1 MSNAAPLNPLVIGAE
16 DKSRK
21 LPSADI
27 AIRAEHEALLQLL
40 GQRSDLQA
48 RMKTLAAP
56 VPASKGGRRKTVV
69 PSMPEVSIWSAGV
82 RDLTPGN
89 GGELLRQGSTAEPET
104 KDKSPG
110 AKATQDESPYLSQ
123 GVFPTAGLALSGGG
137 IRSAAFCTG
146 ALQALEQNKVFGL
159 VDYLSTVSGGGYIGS
174 TVTLNLANGKGFAL
188 LKGGDEKKDAEALKT
203 VRNNANFLK
212 LGSISGMLKSAAIY
226 LRGLIVNVVIVSAIL
241 FALAALTLVSNGT
254 YENLQ
259 TPDIFGWE
267 LPAGWAALGAAAV
280 TLACLLVYL
289 LFNIGWANV
298 LAFWP
303 ARSAGIAGKVLWLPA
318 ALLGVI
324 SVTAFLEFQPL
335 VISKMFSRVSAP
347 VTACASGAL
356 EVQCTGPDGQ
366 VLPAGVT
373 CPQSRLVYGCK
384 VAEVAKA
391 ASAGTQ
397 GIGTAQTYFS
407 EQFSNLVGWFQGLL
421 APLLAVFGFAAS
433 AFGNLMKGEEV
444 QNTWAS
450 LLKRNLRRLVI
461 LAAALTFLLGMWLVY
476 LTLVY
481 WGVDIRGETEIQRDL
496 PAGVEGLFAMWSNLS
511 GSRHVGLLYALIALV
526 LYVLQANLLPNTNS
540 LHRLYRDRLGN
551 AFCFIQ
557 NESSPEDASGT
568 KLSSLKAV
576 RPIPIINAALN
587 LQNSPV
593 VKSKGRKADFFCFT
607 PYSIGSDATGFASTA
622 EFEKLKDGGEDLDIA
637 SAIAISG
644 AAASSNM
651 GSQSMRPLAPLLA
664 FLNIRLGYWLPNPK
678 RLISQ
683 SRLKPNLWYFINEA
697 LGRLNENRDTVYL
710 TDGGHIENLG
720 IYELL
725 RRRCRLIIAV
735 DAEADPKL
743 TFGSFVTLQ
752 RHARI
757 DLGVR
762 IDLPWK
768 ELAAVSLE
776 AMTGKAAPKRGP
788 HCAIGKIEYDNG
800 GHGILVYVKS
810 TVTGDEND
818 YIS

>member
-1 MSNAAPLNPLVIGAE
+1 
-16 DKSRK
+16 
-21 LPSADI
+21 
-27 AIRAEHEALLQLL
+27 
-40 GQRSDLQA
+40 
-48 RMKTLAAP
+48 
-56 VPASKGGRRKTVV
+56 
-69 PSMPEVSIWSAGV
+69 
-82 RDLTPGN
+82 
-89 GGELLRQGSTAEPET
+89 
-104 KDKSPG
+104 
-110 AKATQDESPYLSQ
+110 
-123 GVFPTAGLALSGGG
+123 
-137 IRSAAFCTG
+137 
-146 ALQALEQNKVFGL
+146 
-159 VDYLSTVSGGGYIGS
+159 
-174 TVTLNLANGKGFAL
+174 
-188 LKGGDEKKDAEALKT
+188 
-203 VRNNANFLK
+203 
-212 LGSISGMLKSAAIY
+212 
-226 LRGLIVNVVIVSAIL
+226 
-241 FALAALTLVSNGT
+241 
-254 YENLQ
+254 
-259 TPDIFGWE
+259 
-267 LPAGWAALGAAAV
+267 
-280 TLACLLVYL
+280 
-289 LFNIGWANV
+289 
-298 LAFWP
+298 
-303 ARSAGIAGKVLWLPA
+303 
-318 ALLGVI
+318 
-324 SVTAFLEFQPL
+324 
-335 VISKMFSRVSAP
+335 
-347 VTACASGAL
+347 
-356 EVQCTGPDGQ
+356 
-366 VLPAGVT
+366 
-373 CPQSRLVYGCK
+373 
-384 VAEVAKA
+384 
-391 ASAGTQ
+391 
-397 GIGTAQTYFS
+397 
-407 EQFSNLVGWFQGLL
+407 
-421 APLLAVFGFAAS
+421 
-433 AFGNLMKGEEV
+433 
-444 QNTWAS
+444 
-450 LLKRNLRRLVI
+450 VI

-818 YIS
+818 YIRDYNKRNADFPHESTGDQFFSEEQFEVYRALGFHAVNGMLTGDHLVATDSGLQKLNDQGAASDVARAAALLLGISPKSYPVTRQSPTVHLVRLLK